1 MKQFTSKRQTLGKI
15 GEDLA
20 TKFLVKHG
28 FTVIERNFS
37 SKNGEIDIICEKMS
51 SLYFIE
57 VKSMKYKLVSRET
70 DSPSENMTKAKIQ
83 KIKRTIVDYFI
94 NRNVTCET
102 YQIDLCVVLVDDD
115 ARVGNV
121 TLIRNIT

>member
-1 MKQFTSKRQTLGKI
+1 MKQFTTKRQALGKI

-51 SLYFIE
+51 TLHFIE
-57 VKSMKYKLVSRET
+57 VKSMNYKLVSRET

-94 NRNVTCET
+94 NRNVTRET
-102 YQIDLCVVLVDDD
+102 YQIDLCVVLINNNNHF
-115 ARVGNV
+115 GNV
-121 TLIRNIT
+121 TLVRNIV